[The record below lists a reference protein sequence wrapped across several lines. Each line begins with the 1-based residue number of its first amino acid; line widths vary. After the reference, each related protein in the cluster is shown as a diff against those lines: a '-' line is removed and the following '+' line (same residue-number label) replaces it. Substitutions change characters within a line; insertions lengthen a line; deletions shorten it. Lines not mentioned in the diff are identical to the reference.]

1 MSDELPP
8 QDQTSFCPKC
18 RRRLNASLL
27 MGLCPDCLL
36 AAGFSAVPE
45 TGGARSFEPPSPEEL
60 TPRFP
65 DLEIIELLGRGGM
78 GAVYKARQRRLD
90 RLVALKILPPGL
102 GDAPSFSSRFER
114 EARALAKLLHSNI
127 VTLFEFGES
136 AGQFYFL
143 MEYVEGVTLRQLL
156 KNGGLPPREALAIVA
171 QVCDALQFAHDHGIV
186 HRDIK
191 PENILIDRKGGAK
204 IADFGVVRIVT
215 GEEGDSLAASAS
227 APEHGRTEAG
237 KIIGTPQYMAPE
249 QKEHPGDVDHRA
261 DVYALGVVFYEMLT
275 GELPGQPIE
284 VPSGKIGIDVRLDEI
299 VLRALEREPARRYQ
313 EVREMRTSV
322 ETVAAMPE
330 RSRDSDTGIESRVL
344 QNNPLRFIGPLAGA
358 ILGGTLIAA
367 LMLALG
373 HFTAALAIFA
383 SAISFAIVFAAVR
396 VLVVPKQA
404 TNGNSAPAESG
415 QSTNNR
421 VLAWSAACLLAIL
434 GGGIVFVAAG
444 GDKFRRWYQAA
455 MDNVPAHPIRSANSG
470 SAGFVTAADVE
481 ETLRNAITARMRDAG
496 FEPESVSIY
505 ITPDL
510 KKAECR
516 LGRVSQGG
524 LFSEPWNGSFELQP
538 QGGNTWRVEGKGEL
552 RALKFSVNVP
562 PAGLGDSL
570 PEPGNTEARIRFSA
584 EKQLSLVEVAERGQ
598 FQLLNL
604 NTGEFEP
611 LPTDFPQKSDEEQ
624 QQWVLESDGDL
635 MLSHFP
641 NGDWGL
647 FTIESKAVEL
657 VKIDDTLWRQEGIDA
672 GEFARLLNSPPMA
685 SKSLKGFLGY
695 VLSRDPELPMT
706 FLYRT
711 TAGTTGLLRITE
723 FTKNPRAAKL
733 LLKIAETE
741 LSGNPAAGT
750 GRRASG
756 LISPQEEN
764 PSRLVFSVEEE
775 FTLADI
781 GGDSPFRFLNLRTGK
796 FIPPPANFKNWPDED
811 LKEWMSQNPEVLI
824 LTGGGDR
831 GWELITYIKPNQ
843 GTRFL
848 KIDEHHWEEKTIDQE
863 ELIRLKATP
872 NSLPV
877 AGSSQGETTGQGF
890 VTRSVKT
897 WPTTFLFR
905 SHAGITRLLRIE
917 EITDLPGSAKIIL
930 RTPKRENKTDIVPGK
945 ENTQKTPSPELF
957 NFNGFFPSWKETAQK
972 TLETELERAVEQ
984 LETVRKL
991 ADANMISRMELL
1003 QVEEKEALLRAEV
1016 EGSPAPAIAAIKVR
1030 FARERLER
1038 KQAHF
1043 NAGIIPQ
1050 TEIDA
1055 AQSELR
1061 NAEAELEQA
1070 FSLLRRDEE

>member
-1 MSDELPP
+1 
-8 QDQTSFCPKC
+8 
-18 RRRLNASLL
+18 

-36 AAGFSAVPE
+36 AAGFSAAPE
-45 TGGARSFEPPSPEEL
+45 TGGARSFDPPAPEDL
-60 TPRFP
+60 APAFP
-65 DLEIIELLGRGGM
+65 ELEIIELLGRGGM

-102 GDAPSFSSRFER
+102 GDDPSFASRFER
-114 EARALAKLLHSNI
+114 EARALAKLQHPNI
-127 VTLFEFGES
+127 VTLYEFGES
-136 AGQFYFL
+136 TGQFYFL

-156 KNGGLPPREALAIVA
+156 KKGGLPPREALAIVA
-171 QVCDALQFAHDHGIV
+171 QVCEALQFAHEHGIV

-191 PENILIDRKGGAK
+191 PENILIDRKGGVK
-204 IADFGVVRIVT
+204 IADFGVVKIVAG
-215 GEEGDSLAASAS
+215 GEADTLAASVAT
-227 APEHGRTEAG
+227 PEFGQTEAG
-237 KIIGTPQYMAPE
+237 KVIGTPPYMAPE

-299 VLRALEREPARRYQ
+299 VLRALEKEPARRYQ
-313 EVREMRTSV
+313 EVREMRTNV
-322 ETVAAMPE
+322 ETIASTPEAGRPSGKAVKGGDSRKLSRQWMGAVGGAML
-330 RSRDSDTGIESRVL
+330 V
-344 QNNPLRFIGPLAGA
+344 
-358 ILGGTLIAA
+358 GTLIAV

-383 SAISFAIVFAAVR
+383 SAISFAVVFAATR
-396 VLVVPKQA
+396 LLIAQEQA
-404 TNGNSAPAESG
+404 TIDNGDPAEF
-415 QSTNNR
+415 NR
-421 VLAWSAACLLAIL
+421 VSGKRILAWSAAGLLIAAL
-434 GGGIVFVAAG
+434 GVGMVVVVAGKQELLRLAG
-444 GDKFRRWYQAA
+444 MAMEAA
-455 MDNVPAHPIRSANSG
+455 PRHPIRSAAPEPVE
-470 SAGFVTAADVE
+470 SATAADVE
-481 ETLRNAITARMRDAG
+481 DALRTAITARMRDAG
-496 FEPESVSIY
+496 YAPESVSVY
-505 ITPDL
+505 VTPDL

-516 LGRVSQGG
+516 LGKVSKGG

-538 QGGNTWRVEGKGEL
+538 QGGNAWRVEGKGEL

-570 PEPGNTEARIRFSA
+570 PERGNTEARIRFSA
-584 EKQLSLVEVAERGQ
+584 ERQLSLVEVAERGQ

-624 QQWVLESDGDL
+624 QQWVLESGADL

-657 VKIDDTLWRQEGIDA
+657 VKVDDTLWRQEGIDT

-711 TAGTTGLLRITE
+711 AAGTTGLLQITE
-723 FTKNPRAAKL
+723 FTKNPRAAEL
-733 LLKIAETE
+733 RLKIAEIPPGA
-741 LSGNPAAGT
+741 LKK
-750 GRRASG
+750 
-756 LISPQEEN
+756 
-764 PSRLVFSVEEE
+764 SVWEIEKE
-775 FTLADI
+775 FTLSAI
-781 GGDSPFRFLNLRTGK
+781 GGDSPSRFLNLRTGE
-796 FIPPPANFKNWPDED
+796 FIPPPADVGSWPDED
-811 LKEWMSQNPEVLI
+811 LKQWMTQNPEVLI
-824 LTGGGDR
+824 LTRKGDR

-848 KIDEHHWEEKTIDQE
+848 KIDEHHWEEKSIDQE
-863 ELIRLKATP
+863 ELIRLMTTP
-872 NSLPV
+872 ESLPV
-877 AGSSQGETTGQGF
+877 AGAPQRETTSRGF
-890 VTRSVKT
+890 VTRSVMV
-897 WPTTFLFR
+897 WPATFLFR
-905 SHAGITRLLRIE
+905 SHAGITSLLRIE

-930 RTPKRENKTDIVPGK
+930 RTPKRERKTEIVPGK
-945 ENTQKTPSPELF
+945 ETKLKAPSPEL
-957 NFNGFFPSWKETAQK
+957 Q
-972 TLETELERAVEQ
+972 RAVER
-984 LETVRKL
+984 LEQVRKL

-1003 QVEEKEALLRAEV
+1003 KEEEKEALLRAKE

-1043 NAGIIPQ
+1043 DAGIIPKA
-1050 TEIDA
+1050 EIDA

-1061 NAEAELEQA
+1061 NAEAEMEQA
-1070 FSLLRRDEE
+1070 SGQN